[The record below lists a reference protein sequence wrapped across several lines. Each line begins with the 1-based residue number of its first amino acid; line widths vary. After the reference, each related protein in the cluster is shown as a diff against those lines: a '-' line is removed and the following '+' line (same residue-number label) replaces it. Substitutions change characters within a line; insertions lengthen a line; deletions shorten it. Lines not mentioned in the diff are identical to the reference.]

1 MRLCT
6 ELAKFKLPV
15 TLIIVIIVSMASMF
29 VQLRQ
34 PSSRLNLNL
43 GRPFTSWVAS
53 VPPEGQ
59 GSEEAR
65 AHRRFMAEHPVPIT
79 FVVLQIPDS
88 PTCGGCVALAT
99 LADALQALGEAVAR
113 PRLDRFDTASS
124 PVAPGKIK
132 VAVFPEAYDARALR
146 KRLPGALAVRWMLAP
161 VPEPGTRNW
170 PNGFGAEKID
180 PGFAQ
185 DEWVW
190 NYGIYGTPGMTG
202 GVHGVP
208 HSNLLIAQT
217 NPTPGDDLDLTGYP
231 ALPRHGTVFTYRKGK
246 AWHGADLQL
255 LHKPGDTEMMRCDS
269 RADVI
274 MMLRSHE
281 YFVCYDPFS
290 YLAFMAAQLGCI
302 PVIHPMRGHS
312 KFEWL
317 NATLFSGYMRDN
329 KLTNLQGVAYGW
341 GDVEFARKTL
351 GRARAEQYRV
361 KAWGLGTVARF
372 ARDARRW
379 AAGQRS
385 GFEGAKNTS
394 DFYPTGWIT
403 RHLENKR
410 KNNNGTT
417 RALAG
422 TKTSSGAPSPA
433 TSVPTTSSAPGAA
446 RAPVS
451 NAIIVTGMEHSG
463 TTVTSMLIMSAPG
476 TMGPVETGFLLA
488 ARPAEFDSVRPWS
501 SWAKKSVQSGW
512 LGFNDTQLKGLMAQQ
527 THLAMYDYALR
538 ESLLLRNAKTYVD
551 KTPGYCYQ
559 LKEVMRRAP
568 GVPVVVVTKRNP
580 RGQTEERTRAFQDSL
595 TAAQQEHGTA
605 LIHVVRYEDLFQDPC
620 KQVIAGRALFGFLG
634 LSFDASW
641 FDGKEIA
648 RKRGPNSDLDRQL
661 HGGFGAQSLPPCT
674 AGSNRTGVAGGLCGG
689 SGIVAEGGK
698 HCICRGPSACL
709 GTRCTKAHVPGEL
722 ASTAISGYSPEH
734 CPNCHC
740 ARKETEN
747 VRSAPH

>member
-1 MRLCT
+1 MVYGNRGTLDHKTGVQSEQKCCTLCAAEPGCAVAT
-6 ELAKFKLPV
+6 YLPAREQCWFKGEQPLTDGSAAAADSALPTRV
-15 TLIIVIIVSMASMF
+15 LKSAVSCVLQS
-29 VQLRQ
+29 L
-34 PSSRLNLNL
+34 SSVE
-43 GRPFTSWVAS
+43 GRWVAG
-53 VPPEGQ
+53 VLPEGQ

-124 PVAPGKIK
+124 PVAPGKIT

-170 PNGFGAEKID
+170 PNGYGAEEID
-180 PGFAQ
+180 PRFAQ

-255 LHKPGDTEMMRCDS
+255 LHKPGDTEMMRSDS

-274 MMLRSHE
+274 TMLRSHE

-417 RALAG
+417 RALVGA
-422 TKTSSGAPSPA
+422 KTSSGAPSPA
-433 TSVPTTSSAPGAA
+433 TNNNSWVAPTVFLHFHEAGGTSACALYRAA
-446 RAPVS
+446 GQCTLYPAS
-451 NAIIVTGMEHSG
+451 TLL
-463 TTVTSMLIMSAPG
+463 LIFLAGQIRRLNTRVFLCSQRLKSCG
-476 TMGPVETGFLLA
+476 LLA
-488 ARPAEFDSVRPWS
+488 EVE
-501 SWAKKSVQSGW
+501 VLW
-512 LGFNDTQLKGLMAQQ
+512 L
-527 THLAMYDYALR
+527 
-538 ESLLLRNAKTYVD
+538 
-551 KTPGYCYQ
+551 P
-559 LKEVMRRAP
+559 
-568 GVPVVVVTKRNP
+568 
-580 RGQTEERTRAFQDSL
+580 
-595 TAAQQEHGTA
+595 
-605 LIHVVRYEDLFQDPC
+605 
-620 KQVIAGRALFGFLG
+620 
-634 LSFDASW
+634 
-641 FDGKEIA
+641 
-648 RKRGPNSDLDRQL
+648 
-661 HGGFGAQSLPPCT
+661 
-674 AGSNRTGVAGGLCGG
+674 
-689 SGIVAEGGK
+689 
-698 HCICRGPSACL
+698 
-709 GTRCTKAHVPGEL
+709 
-722 ASTAISGYSPEH
+722 
-734 CPNCHC
+734 
-740 ARKETEN
+740 
-747 VRSAPH
+747 